1 METKLSFTVLLAC
14 ILTACGGTLPSRDY
28 SQHRK
33 NTTLIKDT
41 ALNID
46 HINPLT
52 INVSANKNW
61 QNTGVFIEAGES
73 VNISATGSWSP
84 APLLA
89 AWSGPE
95 GNVLWT
101 GEVPGII
108 GGALM
113 AKLSNNGH
121 PFEIGLTKTF
131 RANDYGMLYLAMN
144 DPFRHQFD
152 NVGKVT
158 ASIYLPTIKKSRN
171 GPDQRALKI
180 IAYSYN
186 DETGEGRL
194 SAYTGDNAFHTRKR
208 LIHKIGEIAST
219 KNIAIEAGSKGQKI
233 NRGGHYELLD
243 ESTKNGVI
251 EIKFRTLW

>member
-1 METKLSFTVLLAC
+1 MDTKLTLIILLLSF
-14 ILTACGGTLPSRDY
+14 LTACGGTMASRDY
-28 SQHRK
+28 SKQSK
-33 NTTLIKDT
+33 NITIVKEDT
-41 ALNID
+41 LNID
-46 HINPLT
+46 HLKPHGFE
-52 INVSANKNW
+52 VKANKSW
-61 QNTGVFIEAGES
+61 QNTGVFIEAGETIT
-73 VNISATGSWSP
+73 VSATGSWSP

-113 AKLSNNGH
+113 AKLSHNGH

-131 RANDYGMLYLAMN
+131 KATDYGMLYLAMN

-152 NVGKVT
+152 NLGKVK
-158 ASIYLPTIKKSRN
+158 ASIYLPNIKGRRD

-180 IAYSYN
+180 ISYSYN
-186 DETGEGRL
+186 DVTGEGRL
-194 SAYTGDNAFHTRKR
+194 SAYTGNNAFHTRKR
-208 LIHKIGEIAST
+208 LIYKIGEIAST
-219 KNIAIEAGSKGQKI
+219 KNIAIEAGNNAQKI
-233 NRGGHYELLD
+233 NKGGNYELLG
-243 ESTKNGVI
+243 ESTENGVI

>member
-1 METKLSFTVLLAC
+1 MDTKLTLIILL
-14 ILTACGGTLPSRDY
+14 LGFLSACGGTNASRDY
-28 SQHRK
+28 SQQQK
-33 NTTLIKDT
+33 NIRLIKDD

-46 HINPLT
+46 HIKPVK
-52 INVSANKNW
+52 IEVSANKSW
-61 QNTGVFIEAGES
+61 QNTGIFIEAGDTIT
-73 VNISATGSWSP
+73 VSATGSWSP

-101 GEVPGII
+101 GEVPGIT

-113 AKLSNNGH
+113 AKLSHKGY
-121 PFEIGLTKTF
+121 PFEIGLTKSF
-131 RANDYGMLYLAMN
+131 QSSDYGMLYLAMN
-144 DPFRHQFD
+144 DPFRYQFD
-152 NVGKVT
+152 NAGKVT
-158 ASIYLPTIKKSRN
+158 ASIYLPHIKGRRD

-186 DETGEGRL
+186 DATGEGRL

-208 LIHKIGEIAST
+208 LIYKIGEIAST
-219 KNIAIEAGSKGQKI
+219 KNIAIEAGNNAQKI
-233 NRGGHYELLD
+233 NKGGNYELLG
-243 ESTKNGVI
+243 EETENGVI